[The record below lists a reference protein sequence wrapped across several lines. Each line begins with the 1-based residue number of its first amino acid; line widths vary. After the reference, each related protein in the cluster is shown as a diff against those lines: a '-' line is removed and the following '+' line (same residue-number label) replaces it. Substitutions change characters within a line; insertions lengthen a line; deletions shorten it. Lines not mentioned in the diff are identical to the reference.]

1 MPNVPAGLKY
11 TKEHEWAKAEGDLVR
26 VGITEYAQEQL
37 GDVVYVEL
45 PQPGGKVAYMKNFG
59 VVESVKAASD
69 LYSPIAGE
77 VVEANGDL
85 ESQPELVNKDPYGGG
100 WLILVRPDDSTAL
113 DSLLDAD
120 AYSAFLDSLA

>member
-1 MPNVPAGLKY
+1 MPNVPGELKY
-11 TKEHEWAKAEGDLVR
+11 TKEHEWAKVEGDLVR

-37 GDVVYVEL
+37 GDVVFVEL

-69 LYSPIAGE
+69 LYSPISGQ

-85 ESQPELVNKDPYGGG
+85 ESQPELVNTDPYGDG
-100 WLILVRPDDSTAL
+100 WLILVRPDDPNAL
-113 DSLLDAD
+113 NSLLDAQ
-120 AYSAFLDSLA
+120 AYSAFLDSVA